1 MIGHATVQTLLLV
14 GAGLL
19 ANAAVLEKMLG
30 DAEGPAP
37 GSSVDE
43 ALRSSPE
50 RGPHLGSLSWEEEPG
65 GRFPAE
71 SQPGTTE
78 QTVSGSLLTVEK
90 ATEII
95 SVDTEMQMDSEPKG
109 ATPGTKESDHAGVP
123 GTKITDRAATLGTK
137 SADRATTPG
146 TKVAGHTAHNPQA
159 SSTALSVPET
169 SGGEARLSSAEEAG
183 SREMLSIDDGQQGAY
198 STKTPFLKPP
208 GLPTQTQA
216 EETAESLGPFLTGTL
231 STDGLELKLTAVP
244 GDVQTSTPTT
254 LEAHFPL
261 TPNSYRGPATTAV
274 GPLQPSP
281 PGEEREP
288 APSQPLEAEQGVFDI
303 TSVSGAS
310 QQDGVL
316 EKEGGPLFTDLE
328 AGPTPLSGSV
338 RISAR
343 PLDHTVSEDM
353 AFGLDS
359 EGTLFPEN
367 LPLLFEPLDDVD
379 PEVMATMPPGGSL
392 MTLQPSSEMQSEVEL
407 VDLATAD
414 ADPSISDE
422 SLPAPSD
429 SLSLP
434 WQMSGSE
441 IPNAVSTPVLLSLT
455 APPSDFPPKHGSR
468 NPEEYGAADAAT
480 ESHPIFTNAPPP
492 SATGQTVL
500 TTVAK
505 TTGLL
510 LPKPMSGLEEL
521 EYEEEHDEEE
531 EDEDTE
537 DSEEDESQEE
547 DMEPPVPPPTPP
559 AYSRIP
565 RPPLWVQRNHGLV
578 RSWVEKIRDEAG
590 YVSGMLAPV
599 GIGIAGALVIL
610 GILYSIRAVHRK
622 RRNNIKQQRR
632 KQRQMT
638 SRQDQAMLLADSSE
652 DEL

>member
-1 MIGHATVQTLLLV
+1 MV
-14 GAGLL
+14 
-19 ANAAVLEKMLG
+19 G

-109 ATPGTKESDHAGVP
+109 ATPGTKESDHAG
-123 GTKITDRAATLGTK
+123 
-137 SADRATTPG
+137 
-146 TKVAGHTAHNPQA
+146 
-159 SSTALSVPET
+159 
-169 SGGEARLSSAEEAG
+169 
-183 SREMLSIDDGQQGAY
+183 
-198 STKTPFLKPP
+198 
-208 GLPTQTQA
+208 
-216 EETAESLGPFLTGTL
+216 TL

-288 APSQPLEAEQGVFDI
+288 APSQPLETEQGVFDI

-359 EGTLFPEN
+359 EGTLFPEH

-392 MTLQPSSEMQSEVEL
+392 MTLQPSGEMQSEVEL

-414 ADPSISDE
+414 ADPSITDE

-455 APPSDFPPKHGSR
+455 APPSDFPPEHGSR

-480 ESHPIFTNAPPP
+480 ESHPIPIFTNAPPP

-547 DMEPPVPPPTPP
+547 DMEAPVPPPTPP

-565 RPPLWVQRNHGLV
+565 RPPLWVQRNHGLALPFYG
-578 RSWVEKIRDEAG
+578 RQAG